1 MRSIIIT
8 AIINTI
14 VENGLPSETV
24 SIFSVERD
32 MEKELDK
39 LPDYALFLIYH
50 NLKV

>member
-8 AIINTI
+8 AIISTI
-14 VENGLPSETV
+14 VENGLPSDVPMFE
-24 SIFSVERD
+24 VERD

-39 LPDYALFLIYH
+39 LSDNALFLMYH

>member
-1 MRSIIIT
+1 MRSIIIS

-14 VENGLPSETV
+14 VESGLPSDV

-39 LPDYALFLIYH
+39 LSDNALFLMYH